1 MKCKDCS
8 KEITEE
14 EATTFIQFDRHDM
27 IVGYASALCQV
38 CRIKRHEKLGI
49 KLSL

>member
-8 KEITEE
+8 KAITEE
-14 EATTFIQFDRHDM
+14 EATTFIQIDKWNM
-27 IVGYASALCQV
+27 IVDYASALCQI